1 MAGFFVGCVL
11 VMLGMVPLA
20 SADSL
25 DSRENLNATLW
36 MQTAHEYA
44 FSTAQVYGAA
54 TRVLPEARNF
64 ASALVDADAPEAVQ
78 DAAPAIILDLDETV
92 LNTSRYTAGLI
103 GNGQRHTEAAWEAWV
118 ASGSQASAPVDLVP
132 GALEFLRAA
141 RERGYRIFYVTNR
154 ACPAAGRCAS
164 YPHPACPQRDA
175 TVALAKRVGLPFADD
190 PAVFLFRNDQDG
202 WEGGDKTP
210 RRRFLAGANK
220 VVLLFGDDLGDFLP
234 RAEVNALRAK
244 RSQDQ
249 MIGTEGAP
257 YWLARFGRQWFLLPN
272 PSSGSWEVA
281 LANCEASDKD
291 SQACYEE
298 RLHAKYR
305 RLIPPLLVPLA
316 APPAVPTPPE

>member
-1 MAGFFVGCVL
+1 MAGCLFGSA
-11 VMLGMVPLA
+11 MLGLAALA
-20 SADSL
+20 SAADSL

-44 FSTAQVYGAA
+44 FLTAQVYGAA

-64 ASALVDADAPEAVQ
+64 ASALVDVGVPEAVQ
-78 DAAPAIILDLDETV
+78 DAPPAIILDLDETV
-92 LNTSRYTAGLI
+92 LNTSRYAAGLI

-118 ASGSQASAPVDLVP
+118 ASASQASAPVDLVP

-141 RERGYRIFYVTNR
+141 RAQGYRIFYVTNR
-154 ACPAAGRCAS
+154 ACPDAGRRAS

-175 TVALAKRVGLPFADD
+175 TVALAKRVGLPYAED
-190 PAVFLFRNDQDG
+190 ATAFLFRNDQDG

-234 RAEVNALRAK
+234 RAEVNALRAQ
-244 RSQDQ
+244 RPPDRLV
-249 MIGTEGAP
+249 GVEGAP
-257 YWLARFGRQWFLLPN
+257 SWLARFGTQWFLLPN
-272 PSSGSWEVA
+272 PSYGSWEVA
-281 LANCEASDKD
+281 LAACEAPDKD

-298 RLHAKYR
+298 RLRAKYR
-305 RLIPPLLVPLA
+305 RLILPVPAPSTVPIPPR
-316 APPAVPTPPE
+316 